1 MNKTILYILIS
12 VFAIAVIA
20 GIYLIAK
27 KPYQD
32 VGSGISNYRP
42 TNSDHIKGNK
52 EAELVLIEYSDFQ
65 CPACGAYYPILKE
78 LSREFGDKIVFV
90 YRHFPLTQIHKNAK
104 LAAIVSEA
112 AGKQDKFWEI
122 HDVIFE
128 NQKEWSDSESAIDYF
143 IKYAQR
149 FNLDIEK
156 FKFDINSEELKQKVE
171 SDYLSGL
178 ELKVNATPTFILNG
192 KKIQNP
198 RSYEEFKK
206 VAESYLNSANES
218 KY

>member
-112 AGKQDKFWEI
+112 AGKQDKFWEM

-143 IKYAQR
+143 TEYAQR
-149 FNLDIEK
+149 LNLDVEE
-156 FKFDINSEELKQKVE
+156 FKSAVDLKELKQKVE